1 MNKFEKRRRKEEEEK
16 EVEVTHNNC
25 SSKLSCRICK
35 YERQIVSA
43 CLRDAR
49 KEWLELERISY
60 YVIHEH
66 VIKVI
71 VCLC

>member
-1 MNKFEKRRRKEEEEK
+1 VNKFEKRRRKEEEEK

-49 KEWLELERISY
+49 KEWLERISY
-60 YVIHEH
+60 YVILEH